1 MKKKSLKLL
10 PEVLPSPLA
19 AQESSAASGRPSPR
33 DRTLLHMQRL
43 VATAAFA
50 SAATACKTT
59 DAPGA
64 STVDVPPAPSTSSSG
79 KLDVSP
85 DTGVAPSGSASTVKV
100 DPPDASGP
108 PPVEPPNI
116 GYAVVD
122 PLPPPA
128 QCNVTTVAATAVYAK
143 APTTVDVVV
152 SATHGS
158 KVTFVGA
165 KNAQLSVLNAK
176 VVTSEVTST
185 RVKARLELSAA
196 TTPAILSLPAACPGR
211 TTISVTVSPGLGK
224 LATTVN
230 NY

>member
-19 AQESSAASGRPSPR
+19 APESSLPSGRPSPR

-64 STVDVPPAPSTSSSG
+64 STVDVPPPPSASSSA
-79 KLDVSP
+79 KLDV
-85 DTGVAPSGSASTVKV
+85 APTASASAAKADV
-100 DPPDASGP
+100 PDAAP
-108 PPVEPPNI
+108 PLVEPPNI

-128 QCNVTTVAATAVYAK
+128 QCNLTTVAATAVYAK

-176 VVTSEVTST
+176 VITSEVTST

-211 TTISVTVSPGLGK
+211 TTISVTVSPGPGK
-224 LATTVN
+224 LVTSVS

>member
-1 MKKKSLKLL
+1 
-10 PEVLPSPLA
+10 
-19 AQESSAASGRPSPR
+19 
-33 DRTLLHMQRL
+33 MQRL

-64 STVDVPPAPSTSSSG
+64 STVDVPPAPSTSTTA
-79 KLDVSP
+79 KLDV
-85 DTGVAPSGSASTVKV
+85 APSTSASTAKA
-100 DPPDASGP
+100 DAPDASAP
-108 PPVEPPNI
+108 PLVEPPNI

-128 QCNVTTVAATAVYAK
+128 QCNLTTVAATAVYAK

-165 KNAQLSVLNAK
+165 KNAPLSVLNAK

-185 RVKARLELSAA
+185 RVKARIELSAA

-211 TTISVTVSPGLGK
+211 TTISVTVSPGPGK
-224 LATTVN
+224 LVTTVN

>member
-1 MKKKSLKLL
+1 MKKKALKLL
-10 PEVLPSPLA
+10 PEVLPSPLD
-19 AQESSAASGRPSPR
+19 AQESLRSEAASGRPSPR

-43 VATAAFA
+43 VATAAVA

-64 STVDVPPAPSTSSSG
+64 STVDVPPSPSTSSTA
-79 KLDVSP
+79 KLE
-85 DTGVAPSGSASTVKV
+85 VAPSGSASTPKAEV
-100 DPPDASGP
+100 PDASGP
-108 PPVEPPNI
+108 PMIEPPNI

-128 QCNVTTVAATAVYAK
+128 QCNLTTVAATAVYAK

-158 KVTFVGA
+158 KVTFIGA

-176 VVTSEVTST
+176 VVTSEITSS

-196 TTPAILSLPAACPGR
+196 TTPAIVSLPAACPGR
-211 TTISVTVSPGLGK
+211 TTISVTVTPGPGK
-224 LATTVN
+224 LTTSVN

>member
-19 AQESSAASGRPSPR
+19 AQESSSPSGRPSPR

-43 VATAAFA
+43 VAGAAFA
-50 SAATACKTT
+50 SAAAACKTT

-64 STVDVPPAPSTSSSG
+64 STVDLPPSPSTSSSA
-79 KLDVSP
+79 KLDV
-85 DTGVAPSGSASTVKV
+85 APSASASTAKA
-100 DPPDASGP
+100 DAPDASGVP
-108 PPVEPPNI
+108 MVEPPNI

-128 QCNVTTVAATAVYAK
+128 QCNLTTVAATAVLAK

-185 RVKARLELSAA
+185 RVKARIELSAA
-196 TTPAILSLPAACPGR
+196 TTPAILSLPAACPGP
-211 TTISVTVSPGLGK
+211 TTISVTVSPGPGK
-224 LATTVN
+224 LVTTVN

>member
-64 STVDVPPAPSTSSSG
+64 STVDVPPAPSASSSA
-79 KLDVSP
+79 KLD
-85 DTGVAPSGSASTVKV
+85 VAPSGSASTVKV

-108 PPVEPPNI
+108 PQIEPPNI

-128 QCNVTTVAATAVYAK
+128 QCNLTTVAATALYAK

-176 VVTSEVTST
+176 VVSSEITSN
-185 RVKARLELSAA
+185 RVKARIELSAA
-196 TTPAILSLPAACPGR
+196 TTPAIVSLPAACPGR
-211 TTISVTVSPGLGK
+211 TTISVTVTPGPPGK
-224 LATTVN
+224 LTTSVN